1 MDKKFIVKTSKS
13 SFNTL
18 VTYGVIIML
27 VSCFLLG
34 IFSYELINNDGEP
47 TKKSIY
53 IAFFSFFGGL
63 FGRYLIWVL
72 NRVKKD
78 FILVDSEGIT
88 IDVHGNEFFP
98 KKIQCH
104 YNWDELSSYSLDGS
118 VVYEKYGDAIAV
130 QNCVLKLY
138 DTHGQLLK
146 KN

>member
-13 SFNTL
+13 SFNTF

-27 VSCFLLG
+27 VSCFVLG

-47 TKKSIY
+47 TKGIY
-53 IAFFSFFGGL
+53 IAFFFSFFGGL

-78 FILVDSEGIT
+78 FILVDSKGIT

-118 VVYEKYGDAIAV
+118 VNSGKYFDAV
-130 QNCVLKLY
+130 QNCVLKLL
-138 DTHGQLLK
+138 T
-146 KN
+146 

>member
-13 SFNTL
+13 SFNTI

-27 VSCFLLG
+27 VSCFLFG

-47 TKKSIY
+47 TKGIY
-53 IAFFSFFGGL
+53 IAFFFSFFSGL
-63 FGRYLIWVL
+63 FGRWLIWVL

-98 KKIQCH
+98 QKIQCH

-118 VVYEKYGDAIAV
+118 VVNG
-130 QNCVLKLY
+130 
-138 DTHGQLLK
+138 
-146 KN
+146 